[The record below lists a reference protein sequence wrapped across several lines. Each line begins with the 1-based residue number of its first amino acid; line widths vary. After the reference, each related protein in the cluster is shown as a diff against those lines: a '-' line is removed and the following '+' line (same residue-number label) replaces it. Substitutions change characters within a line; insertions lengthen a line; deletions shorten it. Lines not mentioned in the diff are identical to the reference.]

1 MKNGRPD
8 EDKYDF
14 IIERLLGMPD
24 VEPPGE
30 LRGWIMASLA
40 PKTPGLWKRFR
51 RFLSQPCTIT
61 FVPIKWA
68 PVPAV
73 LLLVALMLPLVPLD
87 SPAPLVAES
96 VPSKQATLTF
106 TFEHPNA
113 RQVALI
119 GTFNRWMPDGRVR
132 TEKQGNQWI
141 FHISVDPGRYEY
153 AFLVDGSEVVP
164 DPRAVF
170 HRNNGFGVPNSIVYA
185 TANGQ
190 NHI

>member
-1 MKNGRPD
+1 MKSERPD
-8 EDKYDF
+8 QDKNDL
-14 IIERLLGMPD
+14 IIERLRGMPD

-51 RFLSQPCTIT
+51 RFLSRPCTIT
-61 FVPIKWA
+61 FVHIKWA

-73 LLLVALMLPLVPLD
+73 LLLAALMLPLVSLD

-106 TFEHPNA
+106 TFEHPDA

-132 TEKQGNQWI
+132 TEKQGNRWI
-141 FHISVDPGRYEY
+141 FHISVDPVTGRER
-153 AFLVDGSEVVP
+153 V
-164 DPRAVF
+164 
-170 HRNNGFGVPNSIVYA
+170 
-185 TANGQ
+185 T
-190 NHI
+190 